1 MDNTSAFSISALLE
15 HDIQELKG
23 KRLADVFRLISFIPG
38 ETYGPHSHLR
48 IEINY
53 VKKGS
58 CILHL
63 EQESITFREGELM
76 FITPNPTLTLQR
88 KISLFS
94 MFFVSETADNQ
105 FCVCR

>member
-53 VKKGS
+53 V
-58 CILHL
+58 
-63 EQESITFREGELM
+63 
-76 FITPNPTLTLQR
+76 
-88 KISLFS
+88 
-94 MFFVSETADNQ
+94 
-105 FCVCR
+105 

>member
-38 ETYGPHSHLR
+38 ETYGQVPGHLR

-53 VKKGS
+53 VKKGVVF
-58 CILHL
+58 CIWNRKVLL
-63 EQESITFREGELM
+63 FVKES
-76 FITPNPTLTLQR
+76 
-88 KISLFS
+88 
-94 MFFVSETADNQ
+94 
-105 FCVCR
+105 

>member
-48 IEINY
+48 IEITMEN
-53 VKKGS
+53 VKYNS
-58 CILHL
+58 
-63 EQESITFREGELM
+63 
-76 FITPNPTLTLQR
+76 
-88 KISLFS
+88 
-94 MFFVSETADNQ
+94 
-105 FCVCR
+105 